1 MEVQRTELVGFA
13 TLYPPYL
20 AESLL
25 NLPFQVHSSDG
36 LLADALKLA
45 MQYKRTVYD
54 CLYLTL
60 AIQTKSVM
68 ITSDK
73 RFANALKQ
81 TAHGIYIQS
90 IDEV

>member
-1 MEVQRTELVGFA
+1 
-13 TLYPPYL
+13 
-20 AESLL
+20 
-25 NLPFQVHSSDG
+25 
-36 LLADALKLA
+36 